1 MAAGFIIEREVRG
14 EMMNKMEVSP
24 VFYRLLRGGGRER
37 FHREGVATRRP
48 SLGAVSEVSYSTR
61 LLPLPS
67 A

>member
-1 MAAGFIIEREVRG
+1 
-14 EMMNKMEVSP
+14 MNKMEVSP
-24 VFYRLLRGGGRER
+24 VFYSLLHGGGRER

-61 LLPLPS
+61 LLTPPS